1 MTVTRSD
8 PGLAFW
14 LRYVEHCGGLTE
26 PTSEG
31 ALVMLPTALAERCA
45 LPEETAVTA
54 DPDVAREDGAML
66 FTTGHPV
73 LLEAADNVLSA
84 GDVGVV
90 ALTMPPAPAPDP
102 AWLQDMLRDRVTVE
116 HGRIEVTGLATRVDR
131 PVLRL
136 GALVT
141 YTVSDEETY
150 QERAECVLDA
160 PTGRPLDRADVA
172 RLQQAPRAVA
182 QVPRP
187 APALLAA
194 AARSLPHAHRLI
206 EDAATRRRDALSAQA
221 SAAHLR
227 ERRSAR
233 DYYADALR
241 SLEKRRATAP
251 PDRVALL
258 AARIAST
265 REERDRRMAE
275 IDEKFRARHDVR
287 PFRLHVLLVPGWRV
301 PVDVCRGP
309 RRYPFAFDWLPAL
322 GCFATERCPH
332 CGGLSTFSAS
342 KTRLG
347 CRACLPPAGATAS

>member
-1 MTVTRSD
+1 VARTD

-14 LRYVEHCGGLTE
+14 LRYVEHRGGLTE
-26 PTSEG
+26 PTADG
-31 ALVMLPTALAERCA
+31 ALVMLPPAMADESA
-45 LPEETAVTA
+45 LPEATAVTA

-66 FTTGHPV
+66 VTAGHPV
-73 LLEAADNVLSA
+73 LLEAADDVLSV

-90 ALTMPPAPAPDP
+90 ALAPPPAPPPD
-102 AWLQDMLRDRVTVE
+102 AGWLQDALRDRVTVE
-116 HGRIEVTGLATRVDR
+116 HGRVEVTGPATRVDR

-150 QERAECVLDA
+150 QERAECVLDTPA
-160 PTGRPLDRADVA
+160 VRPLDRAEIV
-172 RLQQAPRAVA
+172 RLQQAPRADGR
-182 QVPRP
+182 VPRP
-187 APALLAA
+187 QAALLTT
-194 AARSLPHAHRLI
+194 AARALPRAHRLLD
-206 EDAATRRRDALSAQA
+206 DAASRRRQALSAQA

-227 ERRSAR
+227 ERRSAM

-241 SLEKRRATAP
+241 SLEKRRAVAP
-251 PDRVALL
+251 TDRAALL

-265 REERDRRMAE
+265 REERERRIAE

-332 CGGLSTFSAS
+332 CGDLATFSAS
-342 KTRLG
+342 KSRLG
-347 CRACLPPAGATAS
+347 CRACLSPGGATAS

>member
-1 MTVTRSD
+1 MARPD

-14 LRYVEHCGGLTE
+14 LRYVEHRGGLTE
-26 PTSEG
+26 PTADG
-31 ALVMLPTALAERCA
+31 ALVMLPPALAEERA

-66 FTTGHPV
+66 VTTGHPV
-73 LLEAADNVLSA
+73 LLEAADDVLSH

-90 ALTMPPAPAPDP
+90 AFAPPPAPAPDTG
-102 AWLQDMLRDRVTVE
+102 WLQSALRDRITVE
-116 HGRIEVTGLATRVDR
+116 HGRVEVTGLATRVDR

-160 PTGRPLDRADVA
+160 AAGRPLDPADVA
-172 RLQQAPRAVA
+172 RLQQAPQADGR
-182 QVPRP
+182 VPRP

-194 AARSLPHAHRLI
+194 ASRALPRAHRLLD
-206 EDAATRRRDALSAQA
+206 DAASRRREALSAQA

-227 ERRSAR
+227 ERRSAMN
-233 DYYADALR
+233 YYADALR

-251 PDRVALL
+251 PDRAALL

-265 REERDRRMAE
+265 REERERRMAE

-322 GCFATERCPH
+322 GRFAVERCPH
-332 CGGLSTFSAS
+332 CGDLATFSAS

-347 CRACLPPAGATAS
+347 CRSCLPPAGTTAS

>member
-1 MTVTRSD
+1 VTRID

-14 LRYVEHCGGLTE
+14 LRYVEHRGGLTE
-26 PTSEG
+26 PTADG
-31 ALVMLPTALAERCA
+31 ALVVLPPAVAEQCA
-45 LPEETAVTA
+45 LPEEAAVTA

-66 FTTGHPV
+66 VTTGHPV

-84 GDVGVV
+84 GDVGVL
-90 ALTMPPAPAPDP
+90 ALTPPSGPAPDP
-102 AWLQDMLRDRVTVE
+102 GWLQDRLRDRVTVE
-116 HGRIEVTGLATRVDR
+116 HGRIEVTGLPARVDR

-141 YTVSDEETY
+141 YTVSDDETY
-150 QERAECVLDA
+150 QERAECVLDS
-160 PTGRPLDRADVA
+160 PTARPLDPADVA
-172 RLQQAPRAVA
+172 RLQQAPRAAVG
-182 QVPRP
+182 VPRP
-187 APALLAA
+187 PAELLAA
-194 AARSLPHAHRLI
+194 ATRALPRAHRLI
-206 EDAATRRRDALSAQA
+206 DDAATKRLDALSAQA

-241 SLEKRRATAP
+241 SLEKRRTTGP
-251 PDRVALL
+251 PDRAALL

-287 PFRLHVLLVPGWRV
+287 PFRLHVLQVPGWRV

-322 GCFATERCPH
+322 GGFAAECCPH
-332 CGGLSTFSAS
+332 CGDLSTFSAS

-347 CRACLPPAGATAS
+347 CRACLPQAGATAS

>member
-1 MTVTRSD
+1 
-8 PGLAFW
+8 
-14 LRYVEHCGGLTE
+14 
-26 PTSEG
+26 
-31 ALVMLPTALAERCA
+31 
-45 LPEETAVTA
+45 
-54 DPDVAREDGAML
+54 ML

-90 ALTMPPAPAPDP
+90 ALTPPPAPAPDQ
-102 AWLQDMLRDRVTVE
+102 AWLQDTLRDRITVE
-116 HGRIEVTGLATRVDR
+116 HGRLEVTGLATRIDR

-141 YTVSDEETY
+141 YSVSDEETY

-160 PTGRPLDRADVA
+160 STGRPLDRADVA
-172 RLQQAPRAVA
+172 RLQLAPRAA
-182 QVPRP
+182 APVPRP
-187 APALLAA
+187 AAALVAA
-194 AARSLPHAHRLI
+194 AIRTLPHAHRQI

-233 DYYADALR
+233 NYYADALR

-251 PDRVALL
+251 PDRAVLL
-258 AARIAST
+258 DARIAST
-265 REERDRRMAE
+265 RDERDRRMAE
-275 IDEKFRARHDVR
+275 IDEKFRARHHIR

-322 GCFATERCPH
+322 GHFATERCPH
-332 CGGLSTFSAS
+332 CGGLCTFSAS

-347 CRACLPPAGATAS
+347 CRACLPPAAATAS